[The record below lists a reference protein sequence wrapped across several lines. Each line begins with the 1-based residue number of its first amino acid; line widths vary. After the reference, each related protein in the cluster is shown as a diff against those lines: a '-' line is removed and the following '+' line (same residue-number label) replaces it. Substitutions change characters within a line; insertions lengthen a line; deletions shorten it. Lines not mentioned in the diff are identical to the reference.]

1 MNDAIL
7 NIKTDIQVKSKA
19 EKLAKEIGL
28 SLDSILNIYLRQ
40 FVLTKH
46 LDVDLNI
53 IPEAK
58 ELLYIKE
65 GNAALKRGKRY
76 KSAESM
82 INECLK

>member
-1 MNDAIL
+1 MNEAIV
-7 NIKTDIQVKSKA
+7 NIKTDIKVKRKA
-19 EKLAKEIGL
+19 EKLASEIGL
-28 SLDSILNIYLRQ
+28 SLNNILNIYLRQ

-46 LDVDLNI
+46 LDVDLNV

-65 GNAALKRGKRY
+65 GKAALRKGKRY